1 MILITEAGSPVCV
14 CKDVATAFDY
24 LRTISG
30 NIPLRAKNFIYGIH
44 ERWQY
49 DGESGRHGFDE
60 CEKSPFKW
68 MYLIGQTRYYLSPID
83 YID

>member
-1 MILITEAGSPVCV
+1 MQRCSYR
-14 CKDVATAFDY
+14 FDY

-30 NIPLRAKNFIYGIH
+30 DMLLRAKNFEYGIH
-44 ERWQY
+44 EKWQY

-68 MYLIGQTRYYLSPID
+68 MYLIDQMCYYLSLID
-83 YID
+83 YIE